1 MNDVCV
7 LAREG
12 DLFSL
17 MLVKELQDL
26 SVGFDVCWL
35 ASTGRKRRF
44 RHERFIGMS
53 MWSFTF
59 WKDYI
64 GQVRFGRSQTL
75 KDIIKDYYPALVK
88 EKPMAGENVFKNL
101 NDCREFLFFHGY
113 KYVLVGGVPIL
124 PKSFFENDSMV
135 FVGCHP
141 APLPEVRG
149 EDHLVFTLYYGL
161 YPSVSVY
168 QLDSRID
175 GGGIFEVVPLDTIT
189 NDDSFYSI
197 QLKLEVHRAK
207 TLAKFA
213 KNLLSGDARPNSVPN
228 GGRLHQYKDV
238 TIQIRKKA
246 EENLKK
252 LFSCNSAEPI

>member
-1 MNDVCV
+1 M
-7 LAREG
+7 
-12 DLFSL
+12 FSL
-17 MLVKELQDL
+17 MLIKELQDL
-26 SVGFDVCWL
+26 FVDFDVCWL
-35 ASTGRKRRF
+35 AATPRKRRL

-59 WKDYI
+59 WRDYF
-64 GQVRFGRSQTL
+64 GQLRFGRSQAL
-75 KDIIKDYYPALVK
+75 KDIIKDYYPALLK
-88 EKPMAGENVFKNL
+88 EKPIAGENVFENL
-101 NDCREFLFFHGY
+101 NGCREFLFAQGY

-124 PKSFFENDSMV
+124 PKPFFENEGV
-135 FVGCHP
+135 AFVGCHP

-161 YPSVSVY
+161 YPSASVY

-175 GGGIFEVVPLDTIT
+175 GGCIFEVVPLDTIT
-189 NDDSFYSI
+189 NDDSFYSL

-213 KNLLSGDARPNSVPN
+213 KNLLSGGAISTPVPN
-228 GGRLHQYKDV
+228 AGRLHQYKDV

-252 LFSCNSAEPI
+252 LFS

>member
-1 MNDVCV
+1 MNKVCV
-7 LAREG
+7 LARKG

-26 SVGFDVCWL
+26 FVDFDVCWL
-35 ASTGRKRRF
+35 AATRRKRKF

-59 WKDYI
+59 WKDYLS
-64 GQVRFGRSQTL
+64 QLRFGRSKAL
-75 KDIIKDYYPALVK
+75 KEIIKDYYPVLLK
-88 EKPMAGENVFKNL
+88 EGASDGENVFESL
-101 NDCREFLFFHGY
+101 NDCRDYLFSHGY

-124 PKSFFENDSMV
+124 PKSFFENEGIM

-168 QLDSRID
+168 QLDRRID
-175 GGGIFEVVPLDTIT
+175 GGGVFEVVPLDSVTM
-189 NDDSFYSI
+189 DDSFYSI

-213 KNLLSGDARPNSVPN
+213 KKLLSDDAQLHPVRND
-228 GGRLHQYKDV
+228 GRLHQYKDV

-246 EENLKK
+246 DENLKK
-252 LFSCNSAEPI
+252 LFSCNSVVVI